1 MEGNQMPKQRIT
13 KEMVVNAAFEIARSN
28 GMEQVMVKSI
38 AEKIGCSV
46 QPIYSYCKNM
56 EGLRQDVTMQ
66 VNRFIGEY
74 VETHIDKDDIFGS
87 TGKAYIQLAKEEP
100 HLFKIFILHKRNG
113 IASLDDL
120 YQSEANPN
128 MAEFIS
134 KTLNISMEQA
144 KKLHLNMLIY
154 TIGIG
159 TIFSVTMPGISTDE
173 IYEQQEM
180 AYQAFLTQTISEKDG
195 RNNE

>member
-1 MEGNQMPKQRIT
+1 MPKQRIT

-28 GMEQVMVKSI
+28 GIEQVMVKNI

-74 VETHIDKDDIFGS
+74 VKTHIEKDNIFGS
-87 TGKAYIQLAKEEP
+87 TGRAYIQLAKEEP

-113 IASLDDL
+113 IASLEDL
-120 YQSEANPN
+120 YQSESNPS

-134 KTLNISMEQA
+134 KTLNISIEQA

-159 TIFSVTMPGISTDE
+159 TIFSVTSPGISTDE
-173 IYEQQEM
+173 IYEQQES
-180 AYQAFLTQTISEKDG
+180 AYKAFFNQAMEK
-195 RNNE
+195 

>member
-1 MEGNQMPKQRIT
+1 MPKQRIT
-13 KEMVVNAAFEIARSN
+13 KEMVVNAAFEIARSD

-56 EGLRQDVTMQ
+56 EGLRRDVDMQ

-74 VETHIDKDDIFGS
+74 VETHIDKNDIFGS

-113 IASLDDL
+113 IASLEDL
-120 YQSEANPN
+120 YQSEADPH

-134 KTLNISMEQA
+134 KTLNISIEQA
-144 KKLHLNMLIY
+144 KKLHMNMLIY

-159 TIFSVTMPGISTDE
+159 TIFSVTTPGISTDE
-173 IYEQQEM
+173 IYEQQES
-180 AYQAFLTQTISEKDG
+180 AYKAFLNQAMEK
-195 RNNE
+195 